1 MTQVYSTS
9 DRLSTTS
16 DGSQVSGTEYTTGVT
31 RDIYITFAVPSDAPS
46 TLYYYCGNYSGMGGT
61 INIHSDSF
69 AAVVNSVVAT
79 AIKVLKMIYNQEEL
93 EMYTA
98 KDGVVL
104 EQINQY
110 LLKISK
116 KILR

>member
-1 MTQVYSTS
+1 
-9 DRLSTTS
+9 
-16 DGSQVSGTEYTTGVT
+16 
-31 RDIYITFAVPSDAPS
+31 
-46 TLYYYCGNYSGMGGT
+46 MGGT

-93 EMYTA
+93 EMVLQQR
-98 KDGVVL
+98 DGVVL

-110 LLKISK
+110 LQNLKENITVR
-116 KILR
+116 LF